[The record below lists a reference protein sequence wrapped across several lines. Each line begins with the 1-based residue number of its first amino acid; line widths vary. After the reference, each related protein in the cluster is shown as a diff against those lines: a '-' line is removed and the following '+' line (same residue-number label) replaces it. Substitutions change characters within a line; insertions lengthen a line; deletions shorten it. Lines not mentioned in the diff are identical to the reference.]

1 MNNDCHVRAMILA
14 AGAGSR
20 LDPLTKLLPKPLVPI
35 GNRPVME
42 HVLRLLQ
49 KHGINEVAA
58 NLYHLAEKIPPS
70 LSFYDVHYVTEPAL
84 SGDAGGLRA
93 CKSFFEAGTFVVLM
107 GDIVTDINLTDLIK
121 EHKRSGAIATIA
133 LQEVE
138 NVEQFG
144 IVELDQ
150 DGFITGF
157 KEKPKASETNS
168 RLASI
173 GIYVFEPE
181 IFEHIPESGIY
192 MFGKQLFPK
201 LLQKGLPINGVRLE
215 GYWSDIG
222 TLESYKRTTFD
233 ALDGLIHSGLGT
245 KSGSSLDLARGVQRS
260 VSGALLV
267 GKNVTIG
274 PNVEFIGHVVIG
286 DNCTIESGACLI
298 DSMVWSDSTVGAGS
312 YVYDCVLTTASI
324 LAPGTVLES
333 QALLQS
339 KSDWQISDIT
349 TLTTSLAS
357 RRHTPAKVKAVA
369 S

>member
-1 MNNDCHVRAMILA
+1 MNNDCNVRAMILA

-20 LDPLTKLLPKPLVPI
+20 LDPLTQLLPKPLVPI

-58 NLYHLAEKIPPS
+58 NLFHLAEKVQPALES
-70 LSFYDVHYVTEPAL
+70 YDVHYVTEPVL

-107 GDIVTDINLTDLIK
+107 GDIVTDINLTHLIK

-144 IVELDQ
+144 IVELNQ
-150 DGFITGF
+150 DGFISGF
-157 KEKPKASETNS
+157 KEKPKASETTS

-192 MFGKQLFPK
+192 MFGKQLFPQ
-201 LLQKGLPINGVRLE
+201 LLQKDLPINGVRLE

-222 TLESYKRTTFD
+222 TLASYKRTTFD
-233 ALDGLIHSGLGT
+233 ALDGLIHSGSGT
-245 KSGSSLDLARGVQRS
+245 KFGSDLDLARGVQRS
-260 VSGALLV
+260 VSGIVLV

-274 PNVEFIGHVVIG
+274 SNVEFIGHVVIG

-298 DSMVWSDSTVGAGS
+298 DSIVWSDSKVGAGS
-312 YVYDCVLTTASI
+312 YVYDCILTTGTI
-324 LAPGTVLES
+324 LAPDTVLEG
-333 QALLQS
+333 QALMQS
-339 KSDWQISDIT
+339 K
-349 TLTTSLAS
+349 TLTTVESLAV
-357 RRHTPAKVKAVA
+357 RRHSLAKVKAVA

>member
-1 MNNDCHVRAMILA
+1 LISNSNVKAIILA

-20 LDPLTKLLPKPLVPI
+20 LDPLTQILPKPLVPI
-35 GNRPVME
+35 TNRPVME
-42 HVLRLLQ
+42 HVLRLLD
-49 KHGINEVAA
+49 KHGITQVAA
-58 NLYHLAEKIPPS
+58 NLYHLAEMIPPC
-70 LSFYDVHYVTEPAL
+70 FPDYDIHYVIEPTL

-93 CKSFFEAGTFVVLM
+93 CKSFFQDDTFVVLM
-107 GDIVTDINLTDLIK
+107 GDIVTDVDLSHLIR
-121 EHKRSGAIATIA
+121 EHRRSGAIASIA

-150 DGFITGF
+150 AGFISGF
-157 KEKPKASETNS
+157 KEKPRACDTTS

-181 IFEHIPESGIY
+181 IFEHIPETGNF
-192 MFGKQLFPK
+192 MFGKQLFPR
-201 LLQKGLPINGVRLE
+201 LLGQNLQIKGVRLE

-233 ALDGLIHSGLGT
+233 GLDGAIHSAAC
-245 KSGSSLDLARGVQRS
+245 SESANSLNFARGVQRS
-260 VSGALLV
+260 ASGTVLV

-274 PNVEFIGHVVIG
+274 SNVEFIGHVVVG

-298 DSMVWSDSTVGAGS
+298 DSILWSDCKIGS
-312 YVYDCVLTTASI
+312 SSYLYDCI
-324 LAPGTVLES
+324 LATGVIVAENSVLES
-333 QALLQS
+333 QAVLQS
-339 KSDWQISDIT
+339 ELQ
-349 TLTTSLAS
+349 A
-357 RRHTPAKVKAVA
+357 AKVLTRLESIAPRRLSGSKVSSMA